1 MSVTDD
7 YYARHRAQ
15 AMQAERS
22 DVFCASLA
30 DCDMPRHDT
39 EHLQSSAT
47 NEARLA
53 RSIASL
59 DAVNQPSHYAR
70 FIIEPATFNAA
81 NGLSFLEGNVVKY
94 TVRAPYKGKRLEDL
108 RKARRCLDML
118 IETAERDARIE
129 AGESAEDV
137 WKVML

>member
-1 MSVTDD
+1 MSIADD
-7 YYARHRAQ
+7 TLARHREVAARE
-15 AMQAERS
+15 AMR
-22 DVFCASLA
+22 A
-30 DCDMPRHDT
+30 DCDIPRH
-39 EHLQSSAT
+39 
-47 NEARLA
+47 
-53 RSIASL
+53 

-70 FIIEPATFNAA
+70 FRIEPATFNAA
-81 NGLSFLEGNVVKY
+81 NGLTFLEGNVIKY

-118 IETAERDARIE
+118 IETAEREARID